1 MNKGPDARSIKQYVD
16 KRELEKV
23 SSEIIFGRNYYDVLK

>member
-16 KRELEKV
+16 KLEKV
-23 SSEIIFGRNYYDVLK
+23 SSEIIFGRNFYDVLK